1 MPEASQ
7 TVSLPNIFALLRR
20 HLVLIVLTTIL
31 AVGVS
36 LGLSAATEPTYRASS
51 QVSFNDDTQDL
62 QALGVQASQ
71 SFQPEK
77 EVAAQAERITRP
89 DIVEEVRR
97 SARTRLS
104 PQAIQDAVST
114 QVEVSSNLVSI
125 TAEADTAK
133 LAAALA
139 NGFAA
144 ATRDEVTSRTRR
156 RYRTVARDA
165 QRRARRLKGPANAG
179 RRALLEDQANRLL
192 AIATLVKP
200 VEIVRSADEP
210 DAPASPKPVRN
221 AVLAGLLGL
230 MLGLGLA
237 SLRHAFDRRLR
248 EASDVEEHLDPP
260 VVGHLRTAA
269 LGRTPFPSTDKK
281 RRQLTGDE
289 DLEPFRILRMNLGFL
304 DPERAHRV
312 VLVTSPL
319 PEEGKSTIAIGLGWA
334 EAMTGRRT
342 LLVDCDL
349 RRPTVHTRLGLPP
362 GPGLTEYLLGEAEPA
377 EILRTLDAGPRT
389 GADAQQLVCIPAG
402 RTVAD
407 HAELLGSERF
417 RAFLAQ
423 VTEVYDRVIL
433 DSAPLLPVSD
443 TLALLPLADTIL
455 ISLRLG
461 QTTRDEAQAAR
472 SALDRAPTK
481 AVGLVL
487 TAADQSQ
494 SPYYVGSYAYAGP
507 ATPDG

>member
-7 TVSLPNIFALLRR
+7 PVSVPNIFALLRR

-31 AVGVS
+31 AIGVS
-36 LGLSAATEPTYRASS
+36 LGLSAATDPTYRASS

-62 QALGVQASQ
+62 EALGVQASQ

-89 DIVEEVRR
+89 DIVAKVRR
-97 SARTRLS
+97 LARTSLTA
-104 PQAIQDAVST
+104 QQVQDAITT
-114 QVEVSSNLVSI
+114 QVQVSSNLVSI
-125 TAEADTAK
+125 TAEARSAR

-139 NGFAA
+139 NGFAT
-144 ATRDEVTSRTRR
+144 ATRDELVTRTRR
-156 RYRTVARDA
+156 RYTSVARDA
-165 QRRARRLKGPANAG
+165 QRRARRLKGPANLG
-179 RRALLEDQANRLL
+179 RRAVLEDQANRLL
-192 AIATLVKP
+192 AIAKLVKP

-210 DAPASPKPVRN
+210 DSPTSPKPVRN

-230 MLGLGLA
+230 MLGIGLA
-237 SLRHAFDRRLR
+237 ALRHAFDRRLR
-248 EASDVEEHLDPP
+248 EAADVEEHLDPP
-260 VVGHLRTAA
+260 IVGHLRTAA
-269 LGRTPFPSTDKK
+269 LGKTPFPSSDKK

-289 DLEPFRILRMNLGFL
+289 DLEPFRILRMNLEFL
-304 DPERAHRV
+304 DPDRSNRS

-319 PEEGKSTIAIGLGWA
+319 PEEGKSTIAIGLAWA

-349 RRPTVHTRLGLPP
+349 RRPTVHTRLELPS

-377 EILRTLDAGPRT
+377 DILRTVPAGQRS
-389 GADAQQLVCIPAG
+389 GAEVQQLVCIPAG
-402 RTVAD
+402 RTVVD

-417 RAFLAQ
+417 RAFLEQ
-423 VTEVYDRVIL
+423 VGAVYDRVII

-472 SALDRAPTK
+472 SALDRAPK
-481 AVGLVL
+481 KPVGLVL
-487 TAADQSQ
+487 SAADQAQ

-507 ATPDG
+507 APQAR